1 MEKLLY
7 HLRQARTVNAILLAT
22 VALLLTR
29 EAVVFMITGSLPESS
44 WQGATEEYVKAH
56 VYWLDSG
63 HESGYAVLDEMAIG
77 PEKDRLQEVKQ
88 AVTRP
93 LKTEYLGGQYS
104 VSLQVAG
111 QALVRATY
119 RTRGVREGMPFTV
132 QVTEDY
138 LLVRTLP
145 GIKVKQVAPVS
156 RQEGP

>member
-7 HLRQARTVNAILLAT
+7 HLRQARTVNAILLAI
-22 VALLLTR
+22 VALLLAR
-29 EAVVFMITGSLPESS
+29 EVTVWLVTGYLPDAA
-44 WQGATEEYVKAH
+44 WQGATEAYVQDY
-56 VYWLDSG
+56 VRWLDSG
-63 HESGYAVLDEMAIG
+63 HESGFAILDELASG
-77 PEKDRLQEVKQ
+77 LEKDRLQEVKR

-111 QALVRATY
+111 QALVRAAY

-138 LLVRTLP
+138 LLVRTLS